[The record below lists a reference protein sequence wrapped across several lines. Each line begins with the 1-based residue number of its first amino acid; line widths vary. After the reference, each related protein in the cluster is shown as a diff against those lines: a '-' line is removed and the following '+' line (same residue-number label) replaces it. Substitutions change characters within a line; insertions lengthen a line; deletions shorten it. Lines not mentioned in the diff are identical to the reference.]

1 MSDEKSLT
9 PQEVADILKIAKTT
23 VYEMIKRGEIPCYH
37 IGRKVRVEYA
47 DLVKFRQKKKTFLNE
62 TKTEIIPNDI
72 FPETTQASSQ
82 NGTRMII
89 AGQDI
94 SLDILCRHIESRIN
108 GIMSLRSYISSYN
121 GLVSLYRKEID
132 VASVHLWDEKTS
144 SYNTPYVRYLMPG
157 IPCTM
162 IHVAER
168 KIGFYV
174 KSGNPKK
181 IESWRDFSRQ
191 DVSIVN
197 REKGSGVRIFTD
209 QKLESLSISPI
220 RVNGY
225 SRESQNH
232 LAAAGIVAQ
241 GGADIAVGNE
251 KSASQI
257 KGIDF
262 IPIQNEKY
270 EIVIRKDDF
279 SKPQFRIIPEILSS
293 EEFKSELE
301 TMGEYDLSFT
311 GKITNIE

>member
-9 PQEVADILKIAKTT
+9 PQEVADMLKVAKTT

-47 DLVKFRQKKKTFLNE
+47 DLLNFRQKKKSFSNE
-62 TKTEIIPNDI
+62 IKSDIIQNDI
-72 FPETTQASSQ
+72 FPEATQSSSQ
-82 NGTRMII
+82 SGIKMVI

-94 SLDILCRHIESRIN
+94 SLDILCRHIESRVN

-132 VASVHLWDEKTS
+132 IASVHLWDEKTA
-144 SYNTPYVRYLMPG
+144 SYNIPYVRYLMPG

-162 IHVAER
+162 IHIVER

-181 IESWRDFSRQ
+181 IESWQDFSRK
-191 DVSIVN
+191 DILMVN
-197 REKGSGVRIFTD
+197 REKGSGVRILTD
-209 QKLESLSISPI
+209 QKLAILGISPLSI
-220 RVNGY
+220 NGY
-225 SRESQNH
+225 SRESQSH
-232 LAAAGIVAQ
+232 LAAASIIAQ

-251 KSASQI
+251 KSASQT

-270 EIVIRKDDF
+270 EIVIRKEDF
-279 SKPQFRIIPEILSS
+279 SKPQFRIIPEILLS
-293 EEFKSELE
+293 ETFKNELKAL
-301 TMGEYDLSFT
+301 GEYDLSAT
-311 GKITNIE
+311 GKITNIG